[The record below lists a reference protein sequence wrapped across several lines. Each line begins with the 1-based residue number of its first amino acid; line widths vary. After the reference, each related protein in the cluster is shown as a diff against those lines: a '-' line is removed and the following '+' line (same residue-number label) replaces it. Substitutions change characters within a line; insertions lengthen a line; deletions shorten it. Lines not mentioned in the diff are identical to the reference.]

1 MLVSVRERTR
11 EIGLRKALGARQ
23 RDILLQFLIEA
34 VLLCV
39 VGGADRHRR
48 SASAR
53 RCSSTRVS
61 PLPAVIAW
69 WSPVLAFGV
78 SAAVGIFFGVAPA
91 RRAGRLDPVVA
102 LRTE

>member
-23 RDILLQFLIEA
+23 RDVLVQFLVEA
-34 VLLCV
+34 VLLTS
-39 VGGADRHRR
+39 VGGVIGIVIGVAVSVGVDEL
-48 SASAR
+48 
-53 RCSSTRVS
+53 S
-61 PLPAVIAW
+61 PLRPSSSGGAPW
-69 WSPVLAFGV
+69 WPSSSPPRRHLLRRV
-78 SAAVGIFFGVAPA
+78 PR